1 MDSAT
6 AGCWFLFFFMKIF
19 LFLIGFVLFLSSHH
33 PGEESFLLLLWE
45 GAEVLVIFPPAPAV
59 ANHFVDGAP
68 VGEAADGA
76 VVDEEVGVELA
87 GVDGRCIDFFA
98 GVVGVDGEE
107 FEASLGAEV
116 YGFLQ
121 EVAFT
126 GGPEDETVAFSLDS
140 LEGFDGER

>member
-1 MDSAT
+1 MAD
-6 AGCWFLFFFMKIF
+6 
-19 LFLIGFVLFLSSHH
+19 
-33 PGEESFLLLLWE
+33 
-45 GAEVLVIFPPAPAV
+45 
-59 ANHFVDGAP
+59 HFVDGAP
-68 VGEAADGA
+68 VGEAANGA

-87 GVDGRCIDFFA
+87 GMDGRCIDFFA

-126 GGPEDETVAFSLDS
+126 GGPEDETVAFGLDS
-140 LEGFDGER
+140 LKGFDGER